1 MKTNQQISDEEFAA
15 KEREIFRIFG
25 NLAPTSSAIDESAD
39 SEAEARV
46 RRIMER
52 AKRESS
58 PAGEVRIE
66 RILTRLRN
74 GAVSSE

>member
-1 MKTNQQISDEEFAA
+1 MKTNQQISDEDFAA

-25 NLAPTSSAIDESAD
+25 NLAPTGSAIDESSD

-52 AKRESS
+52 ARREFS
-58 PAGEVRIE
+58 PEGEVRIE
-66 RILTRLRN
+66 RILTRLKN
-74 GAVSSE
+74 EAASSE